1 MGDAYIETVEES
13 SRRSFQ
19 YRIITL
25 AGAGVFLDGYD
36 LFIISVALIL
46 LKPYFALSTTQ
57 LALLSSSAL
66 IGAVIGPILFGNLAD
81 RLGRKRLFL
90 IDLLFF
96 VVFAAAS
103 AFAANFYELVIFR
116 LLLGIGIG
124 ADYPVSSSY
133 VAEFVGAQKRGRALA
148 STFAFQGVGVLSAIV
163 VGLALLGTGPNGWR
177 WMLLSGVAPAVIVLL
192 FRTRLPETLRWYLS
206 KGKTD
211 EAGKVI
217 HEMTGEKEGTSEIM
231 AVAQSTSA
239 KELIVSPYRLRLF
252 FASVSWFL
260 VDIAVYGIGIY
271 TPTFIHELYGANSP
285 PTSNELAYAV
295 IYAFAGVGYGLAVLS
310 IDRIGRKPLQIGGF
324 LVMGLALLI
333 GALAGSSLSL
343 FGLSSVLAV
352 FYVAENMGP
361 NTTTWV
367 YPVEL
372 FPTRIRGTGHGFAA
386 TVGKLGAVAG
396 VYALPLLLAL
406 DRSVMLLFVA
416 LAAFAGA
423 AVTVALGIETKKQSL
438 ENVSEV
444 FSSFYNYI
452 SSLSDKLVKS
462 ALELHELFYSFDRL
476 GERYAAIKQVE
487 HEGDE
492 IVHEVFT
499 KLNRSY
505 AAPIDQAEISALTKS
520 LDDVL
525 DTIHAV
531 AVRVSLYKL
540 DAPTPEMRSM
550 SDIILESV
558 NLIRDS
564 VSQMPSLRGSN
575 SIMARCVRINE
586 LENEG
591 DSLLNE
597 SVARLYEL
605 SDPVKIMKLKEVYE
619 YMEIV
624 TDRCEDVADVFRDLV
639 VKYS

>member
-1 MGDAYIETVEES
+1 M
-13 SRRSFQ
+13 
-19 YRIITL
+19 
-25 AGAGVFLDGYD
+25 
-36 LFIISVALIL
+36 
-46 LKPYFALSTTQ
+46 
-57 LALLSSSAL
+57 
-66 IGAVIGPILFGNLAD
+66 
-81 RLGRKRLFL
+81 
-90 IDLLFF
+90 
-96 VVFAAAS
+96 
-103 AFAANFYELVIFR
+103 
-116 LLLGIGIG
+116 
-124 ADYPVSSSY
+124 
-133 VAEFVGAQKRGRALA
+133 
-148 STFAFQGVGVLSAIV
+148 GVLSAIV

-192 FRTRLPETLRWYLS
+192 FRTRLPETLRWYVS
-206 KGKTD
+206 KGRTD

-217 HEMTGEKEGTSEIM
+217 HEMTGEEKGSSEIV
-231 AVAQSTSA
+231 AVAQPTSA
-239 KELIVSPYRLRLF
+239 RELIVSPYRLRLF

-333 GALAGSSLSL
+333 GALEGSSLSL

-423 AVTVALGIETKKQSL
+423 AVTAALGIETKKQSL

-462 ALELHELFYSFDRL
+462 ALELHDLFYSFDRL
-476 GERYAAIKQVE
+476 GERYAAIKQIE

-525 DTIHAV
+525 DTMHAV

-605 SDPVKIMKLKEVYE
+605 TDPVKIMKLKEVYE